1 MWAANKILATS
12 NDMRMLGRE
21 REINGVFYFSHLC
34 TFGAFISIN
43 LMDFAM
49 ICKDRIAV
57 FLNPQ
62 LNSGILKAGTMRAVT
77 VKSQLYSGQ
86 VISLPGKVGTELAS
100 W

>member
-1 MWAANKILATS
+1 
-12 NDMRMLGRE
+12 
-21 REINGVFYFSHLC
+21 
-34 TFGAFISIN
+34 
-43 LMDFAM
+43 M

-57 FLNPQ
+57 FLNPL